1 MLNEHNGIGVYRSG
15 FRIRPLGDAG
25 FDWLNLDK
33 RRVQNPSMRVG
44 GDQVIG
50 YVQIQSE
57 EESELIEKS
66 ARDGLKE
73 NNAFASLKEISQK
86 VILEL
91 ETRRALYRSRTG
103 LGRQRT
109 KIEQEISR
117 LISFDDLKQNIRK
130 ALSKSNVQNE
140 TIQSAVTI
148 IDEEE
153 KSKAEAFENIRRTV
167 AIYQGQ
173 ATLGKIINVI
183 LHEGRQPLN
192 YFKNQIPNL
201 RRWYSK
207 FEQTKSDEYLQKM
220 LTAVENI
227 GEKAEIL
234 VNLFSRIDPLGATK
248 RSSKK
253 PIKLKNEIEK
263 SFQIFAN
270 EMKENGITHQ
280 VNGPSDVKY
289 DFWQQDLYA
298 IFANLID
305 NSIYWIKESSSDKRT
320 ITVDLKTDQGLLIS
334 LDYRD
339 TGPGIDPAHIA
350 SELIFEPEFSTKP
363 NGTGLGLAIAG
374 EAATRNG
381 FELKAIESKRCLF

>member
-1 MLNEHNGIGVYRSG
+1 
-15 FRIRPLGDAG
+15 
-25 FDWLNLDK
+25 
-33 RRVQNPSMRVG
+33 
-44 GDQVIG
+44 
-50 YVQIQSE
+50 
-57 EESELIEKS
+57 
-66 ARDGLKE
+66 
-73 NNAFASLKEISQK
+73 
-86 VILEL
+86 
-91 ETRRALYRSRTG
+91 
-103 LGRQRT
+103 
-109 KIEQEISR
+109 
-117 LISFDDLKQNIRK
+117 
-130 ALSKSNVQNE
+130 
-140 TIQSAVTI
+140 
-148 IDEEE
+148 
-153 KSKAEAFENIRRTV
+153 
-167 AIYQGQ
+167 
-173 ATLGKIINVI
+173 
-183 LHEGRQPLN
+183 
-192 YFKNQIPNL
+192 
-201 RRWYSK
+201 
-207 FEQTKSDEYLQKM
+207 M

-270 EMKENGITHQ
+270 EMKENGITYQ
-280 VNGPSDVKY
+280 VNVPSDVKY

-339 TGPGIDPAHIA
+339 TGLGIDPAHIA
-350 SELIFEPEFSTKP
+350 SEIIFEPEFSTKP

-381 FELKAIESKRCLF
+381 FELKAIESEEGAYFELNLIKREKR